1 MEFRQPP
8 NTHQHPQ
15 SAPAAPAP
23 ASAPAVHHTNKGEK
37 MANRK
42 KQLLMWILVALL
54 LVIAIGTALY
64 YVNRYNKSQE
74 QVKKLASN
82 PTLTAQQEQ
91 QKLINKIG
99 TLTVLPKNET
109 PTVATVTDITKLKD
123 QAFFVNAQNGDKVL
137 IYTQAKEAY
146 LYRPSTNKL
155 INIAPVNIG
164 DSTTGTTTPAKTTP
178 TTSTTTKKT
187 P

>member
-15 SAPAAPAP
+15 PAPVAPAPAAPA
-23 ASAPAVHHTNKGEK
+23 AHHAPKVEKNENKQ
-37 MANRK
+37 
-42 KQLLMWILVALL
+42 KQLIMWLLVALL
-54 LVIAIGTALY
+54 LILAIGTALY

-74 QVKKLASN
+74 QVKKLAAN

-91 QKLINKIG
+91 QKLITKIG

-123 QAFFVNAQNGDKVL
+123 QAFFANAQNGDKVL

-178 TTSTTTKKT
+178 ATSTTTKKT